1 MVSFHFLNLGTHV
14 HTASASLGRAY
25 NHHLEKA
32 VRMGSLKHKEL
43 EEGGNRAERSAPAAC
58 GAACPGE
65 VTLASFLYKYAWKL
79 WPTLHP
85 LHAPSPPVHGAVG

>member
-14 HTASASLGRAY
+14 HTASASLSRAY